1 VPNTNTRPSR
11 VAAYTLLA
19 VSLMLPLA
27 GCGRG
32 GSGSGSSTTGAGGS
46 ASVGAAAGATK
57 AKIAIVT
64 RDFTNPYWAALR
76 DGAIAEGKKQGVTVN
91 VQAGDNE
98 TDSNGEN
105 AKISTLAGQDYNCF
119 GVVPVNATNV
129 ITPLVPVAQK
139 KTPILNLDTQ
149 IDPAASKAAG
159 VSFASFIGSDNLQA
173 GQIAGKAMLA
183 KVGSGDIAILQGI
196 AGEQNGINREKG
208 FAMATAG
215 KLTVVAKQP
224 ADYDQAKGQNVTDA
238 LLKAH
243 PNIKGIFAA
252 NDTMGLGAAQSVQNA
267 GKSNQIS
274 IISVDGITAALQ
286 AVKAGKLT
294 GTVSQYPYAEGQLA
308 VQACMKL
315 VANQSVPARIVAP
328 IALINKANADKAL
341 SSFPRPITPFKN
353 PLQ

>member
-1 VPNTNTRPSR
+1 MPNTNTRPSR

-119 GVVPVNATNV
+119 GWCRSTRR
-129 ITPLVPVAQK
+129 T
-139 KTPILNLDTQ
+139 
-149 IDPAASKAAG
+149 
-159 VSFASFIGSDNLQA
+159 
-173 GQIAGKAMLA
+173 
-183 KVGSGDIAILQGI
+183 
-196 AGEQNGINREKG
+196 
-208 FAMATAG
+208 
-215 KLTVVAKQP
+215 
-224 ADYDQAKGQNVTDA
+224 
-238 LLKAH
+238 
-243 PNIKGIFAA
+243 
-252 NDTMGLGAAQSVQNA
+252 
-267 GKSNQIS
+267 
-274 IISVDGITAALQ
+274 
-286 AVKAGKLT
+286 
-294 GTVSQYPYAEGQLA
+294 
-308 VQACMKL
+308 
-315 VANQSVPARIVAP
+315 
-328 IALINKANADKAL
+328 
-341 SSFPRPITPFKN
+341 SSPRWSRWRRRRPRS
-353 PLQ
+353 

>member
-1 VPNTNTRPSR
+1 
-11 VAAYTLLA
+11 
-19 VSLMLPLA
+19 
-27 GCGRG
+27 
-32 GSGSGSSTTGAGGS
+32 
-46 ASVGAAAGATK
+46 
-57 AKIAIVT
+57 
-64 RDFTNPYWAALR
+64 
-76 DGAIAEGKKQGVTVN
+76 
-91 VQAGDNE
+91 
-98 TDSNGEN
+98 
-105 AKISTLAGQDYNCF
+105 
-119 GVVPVNATNV
+119 VVPVNATNV

-315 VANQSVPARIVAP
+315 VAKQSVPARIVAP